1 MVIFITIALYLIE
14 NLLSDSLTN
23 LSITFR
29 LRDLVLGIALGFIT
43 FTEAQRKL
51 DKQVA
56 EAELGVVEATNN
68 LLTSNILNLF
78 AIQSIGI
85 IIYNL
90 FVK

>member
-1 MVIFITIALYLIE
+1 MVIFITIALYLIG

-68 LLTSNILNLF
+68 LLTANILNLF
-78 AIQSIGI
+78 
-85 IIYNL
+85 
-90 FVK
+90 VK

>member
-56 EAELGVVEATNN
+56 KAELGVVEATNN

-78 AIQSIGI
+78 
-85 IIYNL
+85 
-90 FVK
+90 VK

>member
-29 LRDLVLGIALGFIT
+29 FRDLVLGIALGFIT

>member
-85 IIYNL
+85 IILNL

>member
-1 MVIFITIALYLIE
+1 MIE

-85 IIYNL
+85 IILNL

>member
-56 EAELGVVEATNN
+56 EAELGVIEATNN

-85 IIYNL
+85 IILNL

>member
-1 MVIFITIALYLIE
+1 MVIFITIALYLIG

-56 EAELGVVEATNN
+56 EAELEVVEATNN
-68 LLTSNILNLF
+68 LLTANILNLF
-78 AIQSIGI
+78 
-85 IIYNL
+85 
-90 FVK
+90 VK

>member
-68 LLTSNILNLF
+68 LLTANILNLF
-78 AIQSIGI
+78 
-85 IIYNL
+85 
-90 FVK
+90 VK

>member
-56 EAELGVVEATNN
+56 ESELGVVEATNN

-78 AIQSIGI
+78 
-85 IIYNL
+85 
-90 FVK
+90 VK